1 MNKYICIDVGGT
13 SIKYGVLEE
22 NGNFILKD
30 QIDTEAYK
38 GGQNI
43 LEKIKLIVKKH
54 KNNFDIK
61 GIGISTAGMVDPNEG
76 KIVYASNLIPN
87 YIGVEIKKELEKE
100 FNIRCEVEND
110 VNCAGLGEMWLGSA
124 KGCKSCVCLTIGT
137 GIGGCII
144 LNNSVLHGHSNSAGE
159 VGYMNINGGEF
170 QKLAATSALV
180 RNVAKRNNI
189 NSKDINGKIIF
200 DLAKKGDAICIEE
213 IDKIVDILAVG
224 VSNIVYVI
232 NPEVVVLG
240 GGIMAQRE
248 YLKDRI
254 DNALKTKLIE
264 SVYKNTRLEF
274 AKGDNESGMLGA
286 LFNLLQRN
294 KKLLKEV

>member
-1 MNKYICIDVGGT
+1 MNKYICIDIGGT
-13 SIKYGVLEE
+13 SIKYGIIDKK
-22 NGNFILKD
+22 GKIILKD
-30 QIDTEAYK
+30 QMDTEAYK

-43 LEKIKLIVKKH
+43 LEKIKLIVKKY
-54 KNNFDIK
+54 KEDFDIK
-61 GIGISTAGMVDPNEG
+61 GICISTAGMVDPIEG

-100 FNIRCEVEND
+100 FNLRCEVEND
-110 VNCAGLGEMWLGSA
+110 VNCAGLGEVWLGSA

-159 VGYMNINGGEF
+159 VGYMNMNGGEF

-180 RNVAKRNNI
+180 RNVAKRKNI
-189 NSKDINGKIIF
+189 NKEDINGKIIF
-200 DLAKKGDAICIEE
+200 DLAKKGDSICIEE
-213 IDKIVDILAVG
+213 IDRVVDLLALG
-224 VSNIVYVI
+224 ISNIVYVI

-248 YLKDRI
+248 YLKDKI
-254 DNALKTKLIE
+254 ENALKTKLIE
-264 SVYKNTRLEF
+264 SVYNNTRLEF
-274 AKGDNESGMLGA
+274 AKGDNEAGMIGA
-286 LFNLLQRN
+286 LFNFLQRG
-294 KKLLKEV
+294 K